1 MTESLTPSDLL
12 DPDAIA
18 DPYPIYHRLQDL
30 APVWQMPGTE
40 IYVVTSFALVA
51 EATARVDDFSSNMQA
66 LLYRGE
72 SGRPERL
79 SFGDVGVQ
87 TLATA
92 DPPDHTLHRT
102 TVFPELVAKRM
113 ALLEPEIGEITTDAL
128 GRALADGAAD
138 FMDTVG
144 NVVPIR
150 VIARLINFRDSD
162 PEVLLRAAFESTEI
176 LSSTLTLPR
185 LETLIAGIGE
195 IEAWIADELVAAQ
208 ADPGEDILGSVARGV
223 SDGTFGLHEGTV
235 ILHTLLSAGGES
247 TTSLLGSATRI
258 LADDP
263 DLQDRL
269 RADRDLVPAFV
280 EEALRLE
287 SPFRYLM
294 RSVHADTQ
302 LGGVTIPA
310 GASVLLFWGAAN
322 RDGAEFEHPDEV
334 DLDRWA
340 PRHHVAFGRGIHHCV
355 GAPLARLEAKI
366 VLNAILER
374 TLSFSLDADDPP
386 VWADSLL
393 IRRYERL
400 PLKLTER

>member
-1 MTESLTPSDLL
+1 MNTGLSGSDLL

-18 DPYPIYHRLQDL
+18 DPYPLYRRLQGQ

-72 SGRPERL
+72 GGRPERL

-113 ALLEPEIGEITTDAL
+113 AMLEPEIGEITAGAID
-128 GRALADGAAD
+128 RALADGCVD
-138 FMDTVG
+138 FMPTVS
-144 NVVPIR
+144 NFVPIR
-150 VIARLINFRDSD
+150 VIARLIGFRDSEPD
-162 PEVLLRAAFESTEI
+162 VLLRAAFESTEI

-195 IEAWIADELVAAQ
+195 IEAWIADQLVTAQ
-208 ADPGEDILGSVARGV
+208 ADPGDDILGSVARGV
-223 SDGTFGLHEGTV
+223 WNGTFGLHEGTV

-258 LADDP
+258 LAEDA

-269 RADRDLVPAFV
+269 RNNRDLVPAFI

-302 LGGVTIPA
+302 LGDVAIPA

-322 RDGAEFEHPDEV
+322 RDAEEFDHPDEV
-334 DLDRWA
+334 DLERRA
-340 PRHHVAFGRGIHHCV
+340 LRHHVAFGRGIHHCV
-355 GAPLARLEAKI
+355 GAPLARIEAKI
-366 VLNAILER
+366 VLSTLLER
-374 TLSFSLDADDPP
+374 TSRFSLDPDDPP

-400 PLKLTER
+400 PLQLTGS

>member
-1 MTESLTPSDLL
+1 MNTDLSSSDLL
-12 DPDAIA
+12 DADPIA
-18 DPYPIYHRLQDL
+18 DPYPIYRRLQDQ

-40 IYVVTSFALVA
+40 IYIVTSFALVA

-72 SGRPERL
+72 GGQPERL

-102 TVFPELVAKRM
+102 TVFPELVATRM
-113 ALLEPEIGEITTDAL
+113 AMLEPEIGEITAGAL
-128 GRALADGAAD
+128 DRTLADGSVD
-138 FMDTVG
+138 FMMTVG
-144 NVVPIR
+144 NFVPIR
-150 VIARLINFRDSD
+150 VIARLINFRDSEPD
-162 PEVLLRAAFESTEI
+162 VLLRAAFESTEI

-195 IEAWIADELVAAQ
+195 IEAWIADQLVAAQ
-208 ADPGEDILGSVARGV
+208 AEPGDDILGSVARGV
-223 SDGTFGLHEGTV
+223 SNGTFGLHEGTV

-258 LADDP
+258 LAEDA

-269 RADRDLVPAFV
+269 RNNRDLVSAFI

-294 RSVHADTQ
+294 RSVHADTR
-302 LGGVTIPA
+302 LGDITIPA

-322 RDGAEFEHPDEV
+322 RDADEFDHPDEV
-334 DLDRWA
+334 DLERRA
-340 PRHHVAFGRGIHHCV
+340 LRHHVAFGRGIHHCV

-366 VLNAILER
+366 VLGAILER
-374 TLSFSLDADDPP
+374 TAGFSLDADDPP
-386 VWADSLL
+386 VWVDSLL

-400 PLKLTER
+400 PLRLTGS

>member
-1 MTESLTPSDLL
+1 MNTVLSGSELL
-12 DPDAIA
+12 DPAVIA
-18 DPYPIYHRLQDL
+18 DPYPFYRLLQDQ
-30 APVWQMPGTE
+30 APVWQVPGSQ
-40 IYVVTSFALVA
+40 IFVVSSFALVA

-66 LLYRGE
+66 LLHRGE
-72 SGRPERL
+72 GGRPERL

-113 ALLEPEIGEITTDAL
+113 AMLEPEIGELAFGAID
-128 GRALADGAAD
+128 RALAGGRAD
-138 FMDTVG
+138 FMSTVG
-144 NVVPIR
+144 NFVPIR
-150 VIARLINFRDSD
+150 VIGRLVGFRDSEPD
-162 PEVLLRAAFESTEI
+162 VLLRAAFDSTEI

-195 IEAWIADELVAAQ
+195 IEAWIAEQLVAAT
-208 ADPGEDILGSVARGV
+208 ADPGDDILGSVARGV
-223 SDGTFGLHEGTV
+223 SNGTFGLHEGTI

-258 LADDP
+258 LADDA

-269 RADRDLVPAFV
+269 RNNRDLVPAFV

-294 RSVHADTQ
+294 RCVHADTH
-302 LGGVTIPA
+302 LGDVTIPA
-310 GASVLLFWGAAN
+310 GATVLLFWGAAN
-322 RDGAEFEHPDEV
+322 RDAAEFELPDEV
-334 DLDRWA
+334 DLERRA
-340 PRHHVAFGRGIHHCV
+340 LRHHVAFGRGIHHCV

-366 VLNAILER
+366 VLGALLER
-374 TLSFSLDADDPP
+374 TAGFCLDPGDPP
-386 VWADSLL
+386 EWANSLL

-400 PLKLTER
+400 PLQLTGC